1 MFVQMMEH
9 QILRSHLDFQ
19 TPARH
24 QVESATRAAA
34 TQKAGAVAVFSLPL
48 AL

>member
-1 MFVQMMEH
+1 MFVEMMVR

-24 QVESATRAAA
+24 QVESATRVAAA
-34 TQKAGAVAVFSLPL
+34 QKAGAVAVFSLPL